1 MNLRREFWYLVH
13 IANAAMNYLQSK
25 MFRPK
30 RHEVESKTKNRKTPQ
45 QIARMVERA
54 FPGLT
59 LKDETDALVELKE
72 GWFNAAYNV
81 KLSDDREVILKIA
94 PPKNAEVMTYEKD
107 IMVTEVTSMCMAFQN
122 KAIPVPEIYY
132 FDQACDLCD
141 SAYFFME
148 KLAGDNLDRVKKE
161 LPKAECKSIETQ
173 IGKIIKEINQFSG
186 TYFGYDSNPDLRSST
201 WKEAFIKI
209 VDSVLED
216 GRRKGAKYGYTI
228 EEIKAV
234 VVHAA
239 HALDEVT
246 TPCLVHWDAWD
257 PNFFVKDGK
266 VTGIIDFERAL
277 WADPLMEAQFR
288 ALVWGGVSESMKGY
302 GKTTFTHQEDV
313 RNHLYTLHLALVMKT
328 EHYYRNYDT
337 QEISNTAMMMIL
349 PTMKWLQEH

>member
-1 MNLRREFWYLVH
+1 MKFRKELWYLGH
-13 IANAAMNYLQSK
+13 ISNAAVNYLNS
-25 MFRPK
+25 MLFRPK
-30 RHEVESKTKNRKTPQ
+30 RHEMESKTKNRQKPQ
-45 QIARMVERA
+45 QVARMVERA

-59 LKDETDALVELKE
+59 LNDEPDALVELKD

-81 KLSDDREVILKIA
+81 KLSDGREVILKIA
-94 PPKNAEVMTYEKD
+94 PSKDAEVLTYEKN
-107 IMVTEVTSMCMAFQN
+107 IMVTEVASMRMAFQN
-122 KAIPVPEIYY
+122 KSIPVPEIYY

-148 KLAGDNLDRVKKE
+148 KLTGDNLDRVKKK
-161 LPKAECKSIETQ
+161 LPEAERKSIEAQ

-186 TYFGYDSNPDLRSST
+186 IYFGYDGNPDLRSST

-216 GRRKGAKYGYTI
+216 GRRKGAEYGYTI
-228 EEIKAV
+228 EEIKSA

-246 TPCLVHWDAWD
+246 SPCLVHWDAWD

-277 WADPLMEAQFR
+277 WAEPLMEAQFR
-288 ALVWGGVSESMKGY
+288 ALTWGGVSESLKAY
-302 GKTTFTHQEDV
+302 GKTTFTSAEDI

-328 EHYYRNYDT
+328 EDYYRNYDT
-337 QEISNTAMMMIL
+337 REISNMAMMMIL
-349 PTMKWLQEH
+349 PTVKWLQEH